1 MFLLKEKMRA
11 AAAAVLLAGLI
22 VFCWQISLRLRNVIE
37 SGRETSGNVSEEGSL
52 VMIDPGHGGADPGKI
67 GVNEAEEKDI
77 NLQIALK
84 IQNILSEEDISVMM
98 TRSTDERLAD
108 SQVEDLRARVDMI
121 NKNHPVLTVSIHQN
135 SYSDGAVRGAQ
146 VFYFESSKEGEAA
159 AGYIQ
164 NALGELD
171 PENAKQIKANNTY
184 YLLKNTE
191 VPVVIA
197 ECGFLSNYEEA
208 EMLIAEEYQTQVAEA
223 VAAGVLQYLQAE
235 SEISGSL

>member
-1 MFLLKEKMRA
+1 
-11 AAAAVLLAGLI
+11 
-22 VFCWQISLRLRNVIE
+22 
-37 SGRETSGNVSEEGSL
+37 
-52 VMIDPGHGGADPGKI
+52 
-67 GVNEAEEKDI
+67 
-77 NLQIALK
+77 
-84 IQNILSEEDISVMM
+84 MM